1 MITFLL
7 SLTYADTLDDIRLT
21 SMSDWD
27 GRPYTSSSSQFT
39 AYEQVVKQLGAAIT
53 TPIIPANTLG
63 VWGFEFGIHQSFS
76 FIDTQKSLD
85 NRPSAWAL
93 LTPDEDLFPIL
104 VHPKVIARKG
114 LPLSAELE
122 ISMGYIFLS
131 RQGTFGGALRV
142 APIEG
147 YHIAP
152 DVAFQIG
159 YQTYI
164 SNPELSLGTFDT
176 SMVVSKR
183 FGLSYLTRLTTAHAV
198 PFFSIGTAT
207 INTAPKISKE
217 QQENLNVMPLSG
229 FSGSP
234 YFSEGLSNLF
244 INSGLR
250 LENQEYSFQIDY
262 RYTFNTLSTFS
273 MAMVWHY

>member
-1 MITFLL
+1 MITLLL
-7 SLTYADTLDDIRLT
+7 SLTYADSLDDIRLT

-27 GRPYTSSSSQFT
+27 GRPYTSSSSRFM

-93 LTPDEDLFPIL
+93 MTPDEDLFPIL

-122 ISMGYIFLS
+122 ISMGYILLS
-131 RQGTFGGALRV
+131 RQGTFGGALRI

-159 YQTYI
+159 YQAYI
-164 SNPELSLGTFDT
+164 SNPELSLSTFDT
-176 SMVVSKR
+176 SMIVSKR

-198 PFFSIGTAT
+198 PFFSFGTAT
-207 INTAPKISKE
+207 TNASPKISE
-217 QQENLNVMPLSG
+217 AQQEALNVMPLSG
-229 FSGSP
+229 FSNSP
-234 YFSEGLSNLF
+234 HFSEGLRNLF

-262 RYTFNTLSTFS
+262 RYTLNTLSTFS
-273 MAMVWHY
+273 MSMVWHY